1 MSGDHFNIQN
11 NLRGGDVNQVFGDV
25 TGANA
30 SVGGRNAG
38 TGSIATAIGELI
50 AAVNALRPGLEEE
63 DDRVIEGAVERL
75 DPAAGADQLSGP
87 LKRIAGIATYVG
99 ELGVP
104 VIRAVKAVQSAM
116 NG

>member
-11 NLRGGDVNQVFGDV
+11 NLRAGDVNQVFGDV

-38 TGSIATAIGELI
+38 TDSIAAAIGELK
-50 AAVNALRPGLEEE
+50 AAVNALQPVLEEE
-63 DDRVIEGAVERL
+63 DNRALDGAIERL
-75 DPAAGADQLSGP
+75 DPSAEAAQLSGP